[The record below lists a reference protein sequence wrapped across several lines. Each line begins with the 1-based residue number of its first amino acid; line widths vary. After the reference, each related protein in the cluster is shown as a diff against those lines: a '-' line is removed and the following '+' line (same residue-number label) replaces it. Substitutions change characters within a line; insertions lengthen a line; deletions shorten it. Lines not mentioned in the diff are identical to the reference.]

1 MDFYGVGYD
10 ATETIDELEAYRIRN
25 EFVYQAAVPVGRVI
39 TTFNVRSQSSKMAI
53 DGNGIIV
60 YRGGKGAGS
69 DDEWRTVFANLAA
82 GQ

>member
-69 DDEWRTVFANLAA
+69 DGEWRKVLADLAA